1 MKRLVFFIAAA
12 GMLAACKHDPVE
24 GIPQTGNLDM
34 NNVVTTRTLSVPV
47 ETGRVAV
54 VRSGGQVLATA
65 DSPAEVLVP
74 KDAPI
79 EIRQLTP
86 EEFNLTG
93 LEVNTSRL
101 WQVIA
106 FEDSR
111 HGDYDYNDLVI
122 HVKYESRKSNWY
134 ENTQVVRVAVH
145 PVALGSTKTIALGYD
160 VYAGTEKV
168 KSEMVTQDCRATLFG
183 GRTGMLNT
191 LTKNFDCDY
200 FVYKNST
207 DDPILCPAGRAVAV
221 NWFIIVDGGVR
232 LNALSTVYTTSL
244 VNADNRPYGI
254 VTTHTGYQYTQEDQ
268 GIVGLDWFNY
278 PKENVSIDKV
288 YPEFGRW
295 LVGEYTGT
303 FQSMYSDDKENSFN
317 AAGLGVYVLASPV
330 I

>member
-1 MKRLVFFIAAA
+1 MKRFLSLIAVA
-12 GMLAACKHDPVE
+12 GVLAACGNDPVE
-24 GIPQTGNLDM
+24 RAPQTGNLDM
-34 NNVVTTRTLSVPV
+34 NNVISTRTLSVPV
-47 ETGRVAV
+47 ETGHVAV
-54 VRSGGQVLATA
+54 VSCNEQVIATA
-65 DSPAEVLVP
+65 DRPTEVLVP
-74 KDAPI
+74 KDAQI

-93 LEVNTSRL
+93 LEVNTSQL

-111 HGDYDYNDLVI
+111 RGDYDYNDLVI

-134 ENTQVVRVAVH
+134 ENTQVVRVAVQ
-145 PVALGSTKTIALGYD
+145 PVALGSTKLIALGYD
-160 VYAGTEKV
+160 VYAGAEKV
-168 KSEMVTQDCRATLFG
+168 KTEMVAQDCRETLFG

-191 LTKNFDCDY
+191 LTKNFECDH

-207 DDPILCPAGRAVAV
+207 DDPILCPAGKAIAV

-232 LNALSTVYTTSL
+232 LNSISTTYTTDL

-254 VTTHTGYQYTQEDQ
+254 VSTHTGYRYTQEGQ
-268 GIVGLDWFNY
+268 GVVGLDWFNY
-278 PKENVSIDKV
+278 PKENVAIDNV
-288 YPEFGRW
+288 YPEFARW

-303 FQSMYSDDKENSFN
+303 FQSMYSDDKENSFD
-317 AAGLGVYVLASPV
+317 AAGSGVYVIPDPR